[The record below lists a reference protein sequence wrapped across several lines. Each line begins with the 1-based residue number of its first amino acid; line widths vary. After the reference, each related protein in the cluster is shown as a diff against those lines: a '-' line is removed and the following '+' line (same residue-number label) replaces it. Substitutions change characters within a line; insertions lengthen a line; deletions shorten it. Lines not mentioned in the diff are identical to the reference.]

1 MKRPVRASALVCIGA
16 CLPIL
21 GGLACQQPV
30 AREEGPVEI
39 RLYDLSG
46 EKRLLCDLAPSLKA
60 PHQGFIRSKAAGGE
74 HFQGEW
80 IRLSPAREPDK
91 AESKY
96 PSSLPSL
103 AAVTDPMQAS
113 WSWAAEFGISFNDFP
128 RTYFSFMLYGDAGTL
143 ITGFFLDNMTAGRMA
158 GFLRGGN
165 PGIGLL
171 GAARDNRGHR
181 YKLMG

>member
-1 MKRPVRASALVCIGA
+1 MKRHFRALGPACIGA
-16 CLPIL
+16 CLLIPCS
-21 GGLACQQPV
+21 LACQHPV
-30 AREEGPVEI
+30 AKVEGPVEI

-46 EKRLLCDLAPSLKA
+46 EKRLVCDLVPSLNA
-60 PHQGFIRSKAAGGE
+60 PHQGFIRSKAANGE

-80 IRLSPAREPDK
+80 IRLNPIRQPDPV
-91 AESKY
+91 ESKY

-103 AAVTDPMQAS
+103 AAVTDPLQAD
-113 WSWAAEFGISFNDFP
+113 WSWAAEFGIDFNDFP
-128 RTYFSFMLYGDAGTL
+128 RTYFSFVLFGDTGTL

-165 PGIGLL
+165 PGVGLL
-171 GAARDNRGHR
+171 GAARDNRGHH